1 MLLCGIVQQ
10 KQGEKKKKHK
20 FKIPSWFINKHL
32 LHKVDIHYENETKR
46 SIALLDILASKYFN
60 IDNRKKINQI
70 EVTEEEYQTWYV
82 YFLEYYIDDGSIY
95 VGSEEEK
102 VSKKLLRKM
111 IKFFGKPNFNIDH
124 RAGAKMN
131 FVRTMVK
138 TMGAD
143 KAVAVLKEEKI
154 IN

>member
-1 MLLCGIVQQ
+1 M
-10 KQGEKKKKHK
+10 KTHK
-20 FKIPSWFINKHL
+20 FKIPSWFIRQEL
-32 LHKVDIHYENETKR
+32 EHKVTITYENESKR
-46 SIALLDILASKYFN
+46 AYDLLDIMLSKYYKIDRRKSFN
-60 IDNRKKINQI
+60 II

-95 VGSEEEK
+95 VGSEQEK

-124 RAGAKMN
+124 RAGARLA

-138 TMGAD
+138 AMGAD

-154 IN
+154 IKEYK

>member
-1 MLLCGIVQQ
+1 M
-10 KQGEKKKKHK
+10 KKHK

-124 RAGAKMN
+124 RAGARLA
-131 FVRTMVK
+131 FVRTMVEA
-138 TMGAD
+138 MGAD

>member
-1 MLLCGIVQQ
+1 
-10 KQGEKKKKHK
+10 
-20 FKIPSWFINKHL
+20 
-32 LHKVDIHYENETKR
+32 
-46 SIALLDILASKYFN
+46 
-60 IDNRKKINQI
+60 
-70 EVTEEEYQTWYV
+70 
-82 YFLEYYIDDGSIY
+82 
-95 VGSEEEK
+95 
-102 VSKKLLRKM
+102 M